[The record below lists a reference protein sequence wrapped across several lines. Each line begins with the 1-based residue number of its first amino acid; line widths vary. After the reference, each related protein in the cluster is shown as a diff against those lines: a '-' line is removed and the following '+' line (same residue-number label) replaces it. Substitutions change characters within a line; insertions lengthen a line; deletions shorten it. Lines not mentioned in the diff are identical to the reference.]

1 MRLGWTERVNLPDLG
16 LAQVAAKI
24 DTGART
30 SALHITA
37 MRPMPSSGAAPA
49 PGRLRAEPVRDRL
62 LVVLA
67 RGSTIEVEVE
77 EWVVVRDT
85 SGRRERR
92 PVIVTT
98 LHVGRVRRTIRLGL
112 TDRGDMRYPLLVGR
126 TALPPGTLVDPNAR
140 NLLLAVPVRS
150 NPVGRLGVHTNSERS
165 KSRKLGKPAR
175 KVGTKVRIGGKI

>member
-16 LAQVAAKI
+16 LSQIAAKI

-30 SALHITA
+30 SALHVSS
-37 MRPMPSSGAAPA
+37 MRPVPASAASPR
-49 PGRLRAEPVRDRL
+49 PRSEPERDRL

-67 RGSTIEVEVE
+67 QGTTIEVEVE
-77 EWVVVRDT
+77 DWVVVRDT

-92 PVIVTT
+92 PVVLTT
-98 LHVGRVRRTIRLGL
+98 LHIGRLRRTIRLGL

-140 NLLLAVPVRS
+140 NLLLTVPVR
-150 NPVGRLGVHTNSERS
+150 NAPVTRVAARTSVR
-165 KSRKLGKPAR
+165 AR
-175 KVGTKVRIGGKI
+175 KPGNRGLRGKI

>member
-16 LAQVAAKI
+16 LAQIAAKI

-30 SALHITA
+30 SALHILS
-37 MRPMPSSGAAPA
+37 MRPALVAPA
-49 PGRLRAEPVRDRL
+49 SAVRGARLSESRDRL

-67 RGSTIEVEVE
+67 RGATIEIDVED
-77 EWVVVRDT
+77 WVFVRDT

-92 PVIVTT
+92 PVVVTT
-98 LHVGRVRRTIRLGL
+98 LHIGRMRRTIRLGL

-140 NLLLAVPVRS
+140 NLLPSVPDR
-150 NPVGRLGVHTNSERS
+150 GRLGGRAAKKPRTARGVGRS
-165 KSRKLGKPAR
+165 
-175 KVGTKVRIGGKI
+175 GGKI